1 MSRSLSSRLARVFHR
16 IPLGTYGLPPF
27 RVPVTLPVARLTEH
41 LHVIGASG
49 TGKSRAL
56 AHLALSLL
64 SRGEAVTL
72 LDPHGD
78 TARLVFTTLVAR
90 GVFADPSAHER
101 ITYLDLP
108 AAARRGRSM
117 AFNILEQPFDTPT
130 TARLVLEAFRRVWP
144 TLENGVAPAF
154 ENAVLAGVSVLVQH
168 RLPLVFLHD
177 LLTDASWRGELLR
190 PITDASVRG
199 FFARLDRWSAREQ
212 AQYLESTL
220 RRAFLLSFSPVLR
233 DSLGQGTNGLG
244 PFRARF
250 DSGRSLIV
258 NLALPDSDTRRLIG
272 ALLAVSIE
280 QGARQRADTPPEA
293 RGRAH
298 TVILD
303 EFADVSSQS
312 GESLLRILEECRKF
326 GVGLVLSH
334 QSGAQL
340 TPRMGTALGAVGTTL
355 AFRLGRVDAEAM
367 GRQIGSINPRMVKAA
382 HPTGTGLPAF
392 MSLDEQRE
400 GWTAALQRLKP
411 RTAFVTRPKGR
422 VARIRTLPLPD
433 PVVDPEALER
443 AEEWYLGHLFTPG
456 VVVEAELA
464 GRRTI
469 VAPSPLVRRARRGQ

>member
-1 MSRSLSSRLARVFHR
+1 MSIGIPSRLARAFHR
-16 IPLGTYGLPPF
+16 VPLGTYGLPPF
-27 RVPVTLPVARLTEH
+27 RVPVTLPIARLTEH
-41 LHVIGASG
+41 LHVVGASG

-56 AHLALSLL
+56 AHLTLSLL
-64 SRGEAVTL
+64 ARGEAVTL

-78 TARLVFTTLVAR
+78 TARLVFTALVAR
-90 GVFADPSAHER
+90 GVFADPGAYER

-108 AAARRGRSM
+108 AAARRGRY
-117 AFNILEQPFDTPT
+117 AALNILEQPFDAPT
-130 TARLVLEAFRRVWP
+130 TARLVLEALRRVWP

-154 ENAVLAGVSVLVQH
+154 ENAVLAGVSVLIHH

-177 LLTDASWRGELLR
+177 LLTDATWRGELLH

-212 AQYLESTL
+212 AQFLESTL

-233 DSLGQGTNGLG
+233 DSLGQETNGLG
-244 PFRARF
+244 PFRDRF
-250 DSGRSLIV
+250 DRGQSLLV
-258 NLALPDSDTRRLIG
+258 NLALPDSDARRLIG

-280 QGARQRADTPPEA
+280 QGARQRADTPSSL

-326 GVGLVLSH
+326 GVGLVLAH

-340 TPRMGTALGAVGTTL
+340 SPRMGSALGAVGTTL
-355 AFRLGRVDAEAM
+355 AFRLGRADAEAM
-367 GRQIGSINPRMVKAA
+367 GRQIGVMDPTLVKAA
-382 HPTGTGLPAF
+382 HPTGGGMPTF

-400 GWTAALQRLKP
+400 GWVTAIQRLKP
-411 RTAFVTRPKGR
+411 RTAFVTRPRGR

-433 PVVDPEALER
+433 PVVDPQALER
-443 AEEWYLGHLFTPG
+443 AEEWYFRHRFTPG

-464 GRRTI
+464 NRRAVLT
-469 VAPSPLVRRARRGQ
+469 PSPLVRRARRGQ